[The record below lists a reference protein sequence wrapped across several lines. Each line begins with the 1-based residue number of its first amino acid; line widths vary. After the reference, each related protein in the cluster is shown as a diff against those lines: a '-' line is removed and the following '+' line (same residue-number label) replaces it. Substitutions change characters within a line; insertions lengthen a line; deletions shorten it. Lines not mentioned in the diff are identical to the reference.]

1 MSKARSMGVRLRE
14 MLCGY
19 WTAQAIHVAAQLD
32 VATHLA
38 AGALTAEELATR
50 VGAHAPTLY
59 RVLRALASVGLF
71 AEDAT
76 GRFSLTELGEY
87 LRDDVPHSQRAV
99 ALMMGN
105 EHYRAWG
112 ELLHS
117 VRTGECA
124 FEHVYGQN
132 IFTYMQ
138 SHAETAQIFDRAM
151 VGIHGRETAV
161 MLAAYDFS
169 ALGTLVDVGG
179 GNGSLLIEAVRQNP
193 RLRGVLFDQ
202 HDTIARA
209 QANVVDSGVADRL
222 QCVAGDFFRAVP
234 SGGDAYLLRHIIH
247 DWDEP
252 RCQLILGNCRAAMN
266 RDGRLLVIEAVIP
279 PGNEPHWGKFLD
291 LNMLVVPGGKERTE
305 AEYRALL
312 GSAGFELSRV
322 VPTQGDVAVIEARP
336 V

>member
-1 MSKARSMGVRLRE
+1 MATARPLGIRLRE

-19 WTAQAIHVAAQLD
+19 WTAQAIHVAAKLD

-38 AGALTAEELATR
+38 AGPLTAEALAAR
-50 VGAHAPTLY
+50 IGAHAPTLY
-59 RVLRALASVGLF
+59 RLLRALASVGLF
-71 AEDAT
+71 EEDPA
-76 GRFSLTELGEY
+76 GQFSLTELGEY

-132 IFTYMQ
+132 IFAYMQ
-138 SHAETAQIFDRAM
+138 EHAETAQIFDRAM
-151 VGIHGRETAV
+151 VGIHGRETAA

-169 ALGTLVDVGG
+169 DLGTLVDVGG
-179 GNGSLLIEAVRQNP
+179 GNGSLLIEALRQNP
-193 RLRGVLFDQ
+193 TLRGVLFDQ
-202 HDTIARA
+202 SDTIERA
-209 QANVVDSGVADRL
+209 QANVAASGVADRM

-252 RCQLILGNCRAAMN
+252 RCRSILGNCRAAMN
-266 RDGRLLVIEAVIP
+266 HDGRLLVIEAVIP
-279 PGNEPHWGKFLD
+279 RGNDPNWGKFLD
-291 LNMLVVPGGKERTE
+291 LNMLVVPGGQERTE
-305 AEYRALL
+305 AEYRELL
-312 GSAGFELSRV
+312 ASGGFELTRV
-322 VPTQGDVAVIEARP
+322 VPTRGDVAVIEARP

>member
-1 MSKARSMGVRLRE
+1 MATARPLGIRLRE

-19 WTAQAIHVAAQLD
+19 WTAQAIHVAAKLD

-38 AGALTAEELATR
+38 AGPLTAEALAAR
-50 VGAHAPTLY
+50 IGAHAPTLY
-59 RVLRALASVGLF
+59 RLLRALASVGLF
-71 AEDAT
+71 EEDPA
-76 GRFSLTELGEY
+76 GQFSLTELGEY

-132 IFTYMQ
+132 IFAYMQ
-138 SHAETAQIFDRAM
+138 EHAETAQIFDRAM
-151 VGIHGRETAV
+151 VGIHGRETAA

-169 ALGTLVDVGG
+169 DLGTLVDVGG
-179 GNGSLLIEAVRQNP
+179 GNGSLLIEALRQNP
-193 RLRGVLFDQ
+193 TLRGVLFDQ
-202 HDTIARA
+202 SDTIERA
-209 QANVVDSGVADRL
+209 QANVAASGVADRM

-247 DWDEP
+247 DWDDAKSTI
-252 RCQLILGNCRAAMN
+252 ILKNIHQSMTH
-266 RDGRLLVIEAVIP
+266 DGRLLLVESVIP
-279 PGNEPHWGKFLD
+279 PGNEPSFGKLLD
-291 LNMLVVPGGKERTE
+291 LAMLVLPGGQERTQP
-305 AEYRALL
+305 EYSRLYEQC
-312 GSAGFELSRV
+312 GFRLTQI
-322 VPTQGDVAVIEARP
+322 VPTRSEVSVIEGRQA
-336 V
+336 